1 MDLKSTA
8 TRFLKFGI
16 VGASGVV
23 VNLGVYVFLTRLMGL
38 GESLMSQNIAYGVSV
53 EISILTNFL
62 LNDLWTFRDRR
73 GAATGMTRLWRFHLI
88 SLVGFAI
95 NWGVFAGLNLLLAK
109 TGGTMI
115 GDLVLF
121 GHDFGNVDDLLAACI
136 GIGAAMFWNFFG
148 NLLWTWTT
156 GRDGEDA
163 G

>member
-1 MDLKSTA
+1 MDLRATA
-8 TRFLKFGI
+8 TRFVKFGV

-23 VNLGVYVFLTRLMGL
+23 VNLGVYVLLTRRLGL
-38 GESLMSQNIAYGVSV
+38 GDGLLEQNIAYGISV

-62 LNDLWTFRDRR
+62 FNDLWTFRDRR
-73 GAATGMTRLWRFHLI
+73 DAASWGTRLWRFHLI

-95 NWGVFAGLNLLLAK
+95 NWGVFAGLNLLLAR

-121 GHDFGNVDDLLAACI
+121 GKNFGNVDDLLAACI

-148 NLLWTWTT
+148 NLLWTWTS
-156 GRDGEDA
+156 GGDE
-163 G
+163 